1 MVKSTQSVFVWSF
14 YLLGL
19 GSILVLIPNF
29 LLGLFNFEPTEEVW
43 IRVVGM
49 LLLILA
55 YYCFEAA
62 RHQLHPFYQWSVLGR
77 ASVIVFFTV
86 FVLLKLAPVQLILFG
101 MVDLAGALWTGFALR
116 QEQNNKLLS
125 VSQ

>member
-62 RHQLHPFYQWSVLGR
+62 RHQLRTFYQWSVLGR
-77 ASVIVFFTV
+77 ASVIVFFTA

-101 MVDLAGALWTGFALR
+101 LVDLAGALWTGFALK
-116 QEQNNKLLS
+116 QEAT
-125 VSQ
+125 